1 MLSQAERAER
11 MKRLLLSCTQ
21 HHGGA
26 PAILEGLH
34 RASGVEF
41 TEGLFQPASME
52 SVDPSRLQARAVA
65 VLEQLDQKPERPFTD
80 EDLYTTEAIIF
91 PKVRPAA
98 LIQQARWQAL
108 SAPWEHLNADAVR
121 RRFAAVIPSV
131 GRVEVASRPGSYGG
145 TGFVVAPNR
154 LMTNRH
160 VAELFTRGL
169 GNTGL
174 IYHPGD
180 AAVDMLREYQQ
191 PPATGGL
198 YCTVRRVVMIHP
210 YWDMAILEVEGLD
223 ARLIPLTLSAADMR
237 DVPSREVLAIG
248 YPAFDPDRN
257 SVEDQDYVFKGIY
270 EVKRVQPGVLQG
282 REQVT
287 SFNHPVSAAVHDCST
302 LGGSSGSAIVD
313 VATGHVLGL
322 HFSGVYKVKNY
333 AVPASELA
341 RDGRVVDAG
350 LTFDG
355 PTSTSNEWEAY
366 WRLNSPASVPG
377 GERDVSGDRS
387 AAVTGAVL
395 PGGGGPLS
403 LTVPLTIIVSLGPPG
418 LPGSADGAA
427 RVVSGPASVVTEAP
441 KMQVPIIYDGLEHR
455 AGYDPDFLG
464 IKSKKKSVR
473 VELPALTA
481 AGKKIAA
488 PVDGGGF
495 ELKYH
500 KFSIVMHRQRRLAL
514 FTAANVNWSSEA
526 HQVDGK
532 KPSRKELTGLAD
544 GQQER
549 WVTDDRLS
557 PEAQLPDVFYTKD
570 DGAFDKGHLVRRDD
584 VCWGS
589 SFKDIQKSNGDTYHT
604 TNCSPQ
610 VLGFNRSAEGTDNW
624 GDLEN
629 MVQQETKEERVCLF
643 SGPVLGETDR
653 IFVGRGDTGPLR
665 VRIPQKFWKIICV
678 RGEAGVQSYGF
689 LLEQSLGDVPLTM
702 EELAIPARWRKKMV
716 AIQGIEAL
724 LNGWVT
730 LGALKDGDQFAAEES
745 VRLRRRLGQ

>member
-1 MLSQAERAER
+1 MLSQADRAER
-11 MKRLLLSCTQ
+11 MKRLLLSCARP
-21 HHGGA
+21 HGGA
-26 PAILEGLH
+26 SALLEGVKG
-34 RASGVEF
+34 ASGLELPAGV
-41 TEGLFQPASME
+41 FQPASME
-52 SVDPSRLQARAVA
+52 AADPSRVQARAVS
-65 VLEQLDQKPERPFTD
+65 VLERLDRDPARPFD
-80 EDLYTTEAIIF
+80 GEDLFTTEAIIF

-98 LIQQARWQAL
+98 LIQRSRWQDMIH
-108 SAPWEHLNADAVR
+108 PWEHLNTADVR
-121 RRFAAVIPSV
+121 NRFAMVLPSV

-145 TGFVVAPNR
+145 TAFIVGPNR

-169 GNTGL
+169 GDQGL

-180 AAVDMLREYQQ
+180 ASMDMLREYQQ

-198 YCTVRRVVMIHP
+198 YCQVSRVVMIHP
-210 YWDMAILEVEGLD
+210 YWDMALLEVSGLD
-223 ARLIPLTLSAADMR
+223 PRLMPLTLLAGDLR
-237 DVPSREVLAIG
+237 DAPDREVLAIG

-257 SVEDQDYVFKGIY
+257 SVDDQDYVFKGIY
-270 EVKRVQPGVLQG
+270 EVKRAQPGILKG
-282 REQVT
+282 RELVG
-287 SFNHPVSAAVHDCST
+287 SFNHSVSAAVHDCST

-313 VATGHVLGL
+313 VATGQVLGL
-322 HFSGVYKVKNY
+322 HFSGIYKEKNY

-341 RDGRVVDAG
+341 RDGHVIDAG
-350 LTFDG
+350 VQFAG
-355 PTSTSNEWEAY
+355 STSTSNEWDAY
-366 WRLNSPASVPG
+366 WRSTGESTVRGRGMDRGGDQRAGVPAGVQL
-377 GERDVSGDRS
+377 SGDGTVS
-387 AAVTGAVL
+387 VVL
-395 PGGGGPLS
+395 
-403 LTVPLTIIVSLGPPG
+403 PLTITVAVGSQG
-418 LPGSADGAA
+418 LPAA
-427 RVVSGPASVVTEAP
+427 GGTGGTTVTSVPSGVTEAP
-441 KMQVPIIYDGLEHR
+441 KMQVPIIYDGLETR
-455 AGYDPDFLG
+455 TGYDPDFLG
-464 IKSKKKSVR
+464 IKKKSKPVL
-473 VELPALTA
+473 VELPTLTA
-481 AGKKIAA
+481 AGKKVAA

-514 FTAANVNWSSEA
+514 FTAANVNWAADA

-549 WVTDDRLS
+549 WVTDDRIAADS
-557 PEAQLPDVFYTKD
+557 QLPDIFYTKD

-653 IFVGRGDTGPLR
+653 IFVGRGETGSVR
-665 VRIPQKFWKIICV
+665 VRIPQRFWKIICV
-678 RGEAGVQSYGF
+678 RGQAGLQSYGF
-689 LLEQSLGDVPLTM
+689 MLEQSLSDVPLTR
-702 EELAIPARWRKKMV
+702 EELAIPPRWRKKMV
-716 AIQGIEAL
+716 AIADIETA
-724 LNGWVT
+724 LNGWVNF
-730 LGALKDGDQFAAEES
+730 GALKAGDQFDAAES
-745 VRLRRRLGQ
+745 VRLRRRLDQ